1 MHTSGF
7 TNYQDI
13 YFNVQLLNII
23 ALQTPIINKKG
34 KFSFLVH
41 SLHHWQCVTSTWFF
55 CNCIRNCITVAGN
68 PWNISF
74 VFFFKKIK
82 TQLQFFFVF
91 RSTLKPASAPL
102 RSGNIYVVQQ
112 LLSIRKPYSP
122 SSFFPLFSRHSS
134 TEGISEQHSGM
145 NNLPLPRFK
154 LFSPPLQTHDLP
166 LPIHHKN

>member
-1 MHTSGF
+1 MHTLGF

-55 CNCIRNCITVAGN
+55 CNCITNCITVAGN
-68 PWNISF
+68 PWNKVF
-74 VFFFKKIK
+74 FCFFFFKKTK
-82 TQLQFFFVF
+82 TQLHFFCVF

-102 RSGNIYVVQQ
+102 RSGNIYHLVQQ

-134 TEGISEQHSGM
+134 TEGISEQHSSM
-145 NNLPLPRFK
+145 NLPLPRFK
-154 LFSPPLQTHDLP
+154 LFSPPFQTHD